1 MAKSLNKAMLIGN
14 LGKDPEVRYTP
25 GGDPVATFTLATN
38 EAWKDKEGNLQ
49 ERTEWHNIVAW
60 KRLAEF
66 CGEWLKKGRKVYVE
80 GRIQT
85 RSYEDKNTGQ
95 KKTFTEIVSDNI
107 IVLDSRPAGE
117 GGPQSYSQPSG
128 GYQRR
133 STPTANE
140 GSDTNG
146 STGGASGKP
155 EGGGQD
161 EDLPF

>member
-1 MAKSLNKAMLIGN
+1 MAKSLNKVMLIGN

-60 KRLAEF
+60 RRLAEF
-66 CGEWLKKGRKVYVE
+66 CGEWLKKGKKVYVE

-95 KKTFTEIVSDNI
+95 KKNFTEIVSDNI
-107 IVLDSRPAGE
+107 IMLDPKPTGE
-117 GGPQSYSQPSG
+117 GGTSSYASPSG
-128 GYQRR
+128 GYTRQ
-133 STPTANE
+133 SNSAPAE
-140 GSDTNG
+140 GNDTG
-146 STGGASGKP
+146 STGGATGKVD
-155 EGGGQD
+155 GAQD